1 MAICAISMLPFDSFA
16 QVITWETG
24 RKEIATWSYNE
35 ETCVLSIS
43 GSGILDKTNPTE
55 HTDFINEIINSAK
68 EIIIGEGFTDIKIF
82 TDGSKE
88 LNNLEKVT
96 LPSTLW
102 ENKNPFS
109 VEIFNN
115 CPKLQE
121 AVFAE
126 GTTGIY
132 GFYNCDSIKS
142 ITIPSS
148 VWSFNAF
155 GGCDSLKSVYIN
167 DLEEFCW
174 INSHIEFSAFHYSPL
189 CNVVQNRIFDER
201 LNEYTVVMSEPRDL
215 YLNGEKVVH
224 LIIPDSIYQ
233 ITPYTFA
240 GCSAEKI
247 TLPKHNMNLGN
258 CAFRGM
264 TNLKSIEIPED
275 TWVGEALFEFCY
287 SLKEITLNKD
297 CTFGHMAMSNEPGMK
312 LDKGIYTFS
321 MCDSIE
327 NIILNEGVTE
337 LPSIFGRRYDIKYS
351 DRGVKTLKLKSFT
364 IPSSLEN
371 VDILVHSDTCRY
383 QNETA
388 WWQTSM
394 GFVGVNSQLYI
405 GDTPIAWP
413 SGDVVIP
420 DGVTRIMGGKFYNYY
435 NNERENA
442 KVTSVKIPNSVT
454 SISEYAFE
462 GLTSV
467 NEFDIPDNVTTI
479 GINAFDNTGW
489 YNNHKDGLLYLKDW
503 LVAYKKGEPLKNIV
517 IKDGTAHIVERLFSS
532 DNDIEEITF
541 PNSINKIGNELLSGC
556 QSLKKVTFGDG
567 IKEIGAGAFHG
578 CTSLEKLELGKNVEV
593 IGDYAFTYNNSLK
606 DIIFNAKVKSIGNG
620 AFQGCASIEKLE
632 LGENVEIIGERAF
645 EGNESLQE
653 ITLNAN
659 LKSIGN
665 RAFQACDMV
674 NKITAKSPIP
684 ASIENETWGYNNDFY
699 NTIYVYVPKGCIEN
713 YNDSGWGRFHYI
725 MEEGANII
733 NGTIDESDITW
744 SLNIDNKTLT
754 LKGNGIIENSN
765 MPLNKYDNDIE
776 NILVEGDIE
785 FRAENLFEN
794 TIWYQNL
801 PEGVVYLDKWILG
814 YKGKA
819 AENFTIKGDI
829 RGVSD
834 NTFNDN
840 SYIKSFETTGGM
852 KYIGKSAFASCDSLE
867 YVKFEGVDAEIGNEA
882 FRNCNILTGINLSG
896 VKSIGE
902 MAFNYCKSIE
912 KVKIYSSTTEIGKNC
927 FAGCSSLKE
936 VEFEPGAERIPEE
949 MFASCTLLTEIA
961 LPKSIKSIGSKAFS
975 SEKIVTVYCNSTTPP
990 AFEDEII
997 MGKTVKR
1004 ENTVRA
1010 KVTVYVPI
1018 GCKALYEEQWTGF
1031 KEIIELEGL
1040 SVESVTCKELQDTVI
1055 YNLNGCRVND
1065 ITTPGIYIVNGK
1077 KIVIK

>member
-1 MAICAISMLPFDSFA
+1 MAVCAISMLPFDSFA

-35 ETCVLSIS
+35 ETSVLSIS
-43 GSGILDKTNPTE
+43 GSGTLDKTNPTE
-55 HTDFINEIINSAK
+55 PTDFINEIINSAK

-88 LNNLEKVT
+88 LNNLEKLT

-102 ENKNPFS
+102 ASTSSNNNANC
-109 VEIFNN
+109 FNN
-115 CPKLQE
+115 CPKLKE
-121 AVFAE
+121 VVFTE
-126 GTTGIY
+126 GIEVIC
-132 GFYNCDSIKS
+132 GFNNCDSIKS

-148 VWSFNAF
+148 VKKFDAF
-155 GGCDSLKSVYIN
+155 GECTSLRSV
-167 DLEEFCW
+167 
-174 INSHIEFSAFHYSPL
+174 HITDIAALCRMNYNVSGFTHSPF
-189 CNVVQNRIFDER
+189 CNVIQHGVLNDQI
-201 LNEYTVVMSEPRDL
+201 NEYTAILSEPRDL
-215 YLNGEKVVH
+215 YLNGKKITH
-224 LIIPDSIYQ
+224 LVIPDSVDEINAYV
-233 ITPYTFA
+233 FA
-240 GCSAEKI
+240 GCSAEKV
-247 TLPKHNMNLGN
+247 TLPKQLKHIYAY
-258 CAFRGM
+258 AFRGM
-264 TNLKSIEIPED
+264 TNLKSIELPEG
-275 TWVGEALFEFCY
+275 TRVGEGAFELCY

-297 CTFGHMAMSNEPGMK
+297 CRFDLGYYYGASYGDNGT
-312 LDKGIYTFS
+312 YTFAV
-321 MCDSIE
+321 CDSIE
-327 NIILNEGVTE
+327 KIILNEGVTE
-337 LPSIFGRRYDIKYS
+337 LPSIFGRRYSHEYS
-351 DRGVKTLKLKSFT
+351 PNGVKTLKLKSIT

-388 WWQTSM
+388 WWQTLP
-394 GFVGVNSQLYI
+394 GIVGKNTQLYI

-479 GINAFDNTGW
+479 GINAFNNTGW

-541 PNSINKIGNELLSGC
+541 PNSINKIGNELLFGC

-665 RAFQACDMV
+665 RAFVYCNMV
-674 NKITAKSPIP
+674 NKITAKKPIP
-684 ASIENETWGYNNDFY
+684 ASIGYETWGDNNDFY
-699 NTIYVYVPKGCIEN
+699 NTVYVYVPKGCIEI
-713 YNDSGWGRFHYI
+713 YNDSDWGRFHYI

-765 MPLNKYDNDIE
+765 MPWNKYDNDIE

-834 NTFNDN
+834 YTFNDN
-840 SYIKSFETTGGM
+840 SYIKSFETIGGM
-852 KYIGKSAFASCDSLE
+852 KYIGKSAFALCDSLE

-902 MAFNYCKSIE
+902 MAFYYCKSIE
-912 KVKIYSSTTEIGKNC
+912 KVKIYSSTTEIGKKC

-990 AFEDEII
+990 AFEDDII
-997 MGKTVKR
+997 MGKNVKR

-1065 ITTPGIYIVNGK
+1065 ITTPGIYIINGK
-1077 KIVIK
+1077 KIMIK